1 MSHETDGELILAL
14 RNLRVFYATLARKA
28 LSGPVGRV
36 VIHCLEGFI
45 R

>member
-1 MSHETDGELILAL
+1 MLHEANGGWILAL

-36 VIHCLEGFI
+36 VIHCLEGSI